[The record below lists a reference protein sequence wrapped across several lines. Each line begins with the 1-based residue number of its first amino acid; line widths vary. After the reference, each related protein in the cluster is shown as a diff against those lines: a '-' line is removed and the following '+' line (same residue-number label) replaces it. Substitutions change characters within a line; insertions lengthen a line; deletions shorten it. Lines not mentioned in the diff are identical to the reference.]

1 MELFDITAT
10 TFFGL
15 ENVLKD
21 ELEALG
27 AKNISVLNRAVMFSG
42 DDELLYKC
50 NLWLRTALKV
60 LVPIAKFNANDERAL
75 YNNIYKIDWEKY
87 FTVNQTFA
95 IDPVASGTVFT
106 HSKYASLKM
115 KDAICDYFRDRRGKR
130 PDVDTEYPD
139 IRFNLHI
146 YNSECIVSLDSTG
159 VPMSRRGY
167 KARQTFAPLN
177 EVMAAGILKIAGWD
191 AQQTLLDPMCG
202 SGTFP
207 IEACLMARNIAPGLF
222 RSFAFEKWNNYN
234 HDIWSA
240 LKKEAKSAIKRNSDV
255 RIIGYDID
263 PAALDAASR
272 NADKAGVEDY
282 IDFDRMDFF
291 KNEAQF
297 RNIFVIMNPPYGER
311 LEDAAEMVDFYK
323 NIGNRLKASYTDS
336 KAWILSGN
344 LGALKTLGLH
354 PSRKVKLYNGAIE
367 CKLECFE
374 LYSGSRKSK
383 NQDPQQE

>member
-27 AKNISVLNRAVMFSG
+27 AKDISVLNRAVMFRG
-42 DDELLYKC
+42 DTELLYKC

-60 LVPIAKFNANDERAL
+60 LVPIVKFNAPDERAL
-75 YNNIYKIDWEKY
+75 YNHIYKTDWEKY
-87 FTVNQTFA
+87 FSVNQTFA
-95 IDPVASGTVFT
+95 IDPVVSGTVFT

-146 YNSECIVSLDSTG
+146 YNNECIISLDSTG

-191 AQQTLLDPMCG
+191 GEQTLLDPMCG

-207 IEACLMARNIAPGLF
+207 IEACLIARNIAPGSF
-222 RSFAFEKWNNYN
+222 RNFAFEKWNNYN
-234 HDIWSA
+234 HDIWSS
-240 LKKEAKSAIKRNSDV
+240 LKKEAKNAVKRDCNV
-255 RIIGYDID
+255 RIIGYDLD

-272 NADKAGVEDY
+272 NADKAGVEEF

-291 KNEAQF
+291 KNEEPF

-323 NIGNRLKASYTDS
+323 NIGNRLKSSYTDS

-344 LGALKTLGLH
+344 LSALKNLGLH

-374 LYSGSRKSK
+374 LYSGSRKGKSM
-383 NQDPQQE
+383 